1 MADWL
6 EEGGG
11 DVGRARQQPE
21 VSRRKPSRPK
31 CMEAWPK
38 CGEAWP
44 KCREAWPKEVVVVK
58 TPADR
63 AWWKAIV
70 CELHQGCD
78 ESARFGTLPLER
90 GDILKERNF

>member
-21 VSRRKPSRPK
+21 VSRRKPSR
-31 CMEAWPK
+31 
-38 CGEAWP
+38 P